1 MADSKR
7 STLDYG
13 RGVLNFGDEGLYL
26 AVLSDY
32 ASQLLVT
39 VKQVESF
46 SASGERSALRDEVAL
61 LQNSA
66 SYLAAD
72 RLSLAAAVLLRA
84 LESRQ
89 GGRCNEKALAAS
101 VCEQAR
107 ATCVEVR
114 GIVAAGGV
122 KGAAVAATGTEAVE
136 LAPELAAEP
145 APRKCT
151 GCNLQ

>member
-7 STLDYG
+7 PTLDYG

-89 GGRCNEKALAAS
+89 GNEAALAGS

-136 LAPELAAEP
+136 LAPELAAETV
-145 APRKCT
+145 PRKCS